1 MSIENLQ
8 RKIAKILSDNNLPN
22 VKLLIFNTHGES
34 IGRGGHPVSLLDRLS
49 YVSCPFT
56 RKKLR
61 EWNIN
66 LVQEISFQGGDGY
79 QYFMNHDLAFASIAR
94 ILDFCYNNNDLETN
108 DSLYDSADFGI
119 EFVNTIKNFF
129 LG

>member
-1 MSIENLQ
+1 M
-8 RKIAKILSDNNLPN
+8 
-22 VKLLIFNTHGES
+22 
-34 IGRGGHPVSLLDRLS
+34 S
-49 YVSCPFT
+49 YVNCPFT

-94 ILDFCYNNNDLETN
+94 ILDFCFNNNDLETH
-108 DSLYDSADFGI
+108 DSLYNSADFGI
-119 EFVNTIKNFF
+119 EFVNTIKQFKGKLRNWP
-129 LG
+129 

>member
-1 MSIENLQ
+1 MLLKEKNLVFKQDILMPEDTLVSQ
-8 RKIAKILSDNNLPN
+8 RSCQSKTSKEKLQDLSENNLPN

-49 YVSCPFT
+49 YVNCPFT

-66 LVQEISFQGGDGY
+66 LVQEISFQGE
-79 QYFMNHDLAFASIAR
+79 MVIN
-94 ILDFCYNNNDLETN
+94 IL
-108 DSLYDSADFGI
+108 
-119 EFVNTIKNFF
+119 
-129 LG
+129 